1 MCSILSLNFILS
13 SPATTKE
20 LPGKS
25 TKAIHAASHYS
36 CASFCGRIVCLTWVA
51 FGFIFFLIH
60 SDKTTKGNME
70 PLFNLLVP
78 VLPSVSSC
86 HPVVVA
92 SLLQPIPP
100 FGVPQVLGPPL
111 VWFMFCLRMSPLLTF
126 LLCLFNVCCIFRPAV
141 SDTFICWTF
150 SFVPCLPENKPLPKK
165 KYSIFLLWTFVAYDL
180 YALVQFIA
188 AFSCLCYSGIA
199 LLGPTAISPFIW
211 SHKLLCYVWCPCV
224 VHLSSSGSCPP
235 LFPSICI
242 VCS

>member
-60 SDKTTKGNME
+60 SDKTTKGNTE

-165 KYSIFLLWTFVAYDL
+165 KIQHLPALDLCSLRSIRSRPVYSCIFLLMLFWDCSFRSDSYKPFHLVSQTFVLCLVSMCRAY
-180 YALVQFIA
+180 
-188 AFSCLCYSGIA
+188 
-199 LLGPTAISPFIW
+199 
-211 SHKLLCYVWCPCV
+211 
-224 VHLSSSGSCPP
+224 
-235 LFPSICI
+235 LFFR
-242 VCS
+242 